1 MRRIRVRINGE
12 WYDVEIGD
20 LYQSP
25 VEVQV
30 DGETYMVELEAAAR
44 SGGEPRP
51 RTARRAAKPK
61 DEQPGLRGILQG
73 DDKLVRCPLPGR
85 VVSVSVVKGQILSPG
100 DEICVLESMK
110 MEQSVRMAHTG
121 MAKSVKIKKDQSV
134 KAGDALLELQ

>member
-1 MRRIRVRINGE
+1 MRRLRVRINGE

-20 LYQSP
+20 VYQSP

-30 DGETYMVELEAAAR
+30 DGETYMVELEAAVR
-44 SGGEPRP
+44 GGEPRP
-51 RTARRAAKPK
+51 RSARRAAKPK
-61 DEQPGLRGILQG
+61 EEQPGLRGILQG
-73 DDKLVRCPLPGR
+73 DDNLVRCPLPGR
-85 VVSVSVVKGQILSPG
+85 VVSVSVVKGQIMSPG

-121 MAKSVKIKKDQSV
+121 VAKGVKIKKDQSV